1 MASDETVKNKFKV
14 INETMLYNQEYVD
27 NQNKLIELLE
37 NQIMDLTMMLKIEL
51 GDDVIQEIKR
61 LKRLLNKNEK

>member
-1 MASDETVKNKFKV
+1 MKKLIMANDETVKNNFKV

-37 NQIMDLTMMLKIEL
+37 NINYLTA
-51 GDDVIQEIKR
+51 
-61 LKRLLNKNEK
+61 